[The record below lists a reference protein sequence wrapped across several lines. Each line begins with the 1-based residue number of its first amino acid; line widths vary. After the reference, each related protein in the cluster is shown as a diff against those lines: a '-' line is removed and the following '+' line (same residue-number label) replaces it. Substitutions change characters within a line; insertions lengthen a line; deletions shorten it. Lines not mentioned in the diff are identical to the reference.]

1 MRKKLVSRK
10 FWALFT
16 VLVTSVLAVFNVDN
30 ETITKVTALIA
41 SASATIIYLL
51 VQGSIDKKE

>member
-1 MRKKLVSRK
+1 MMKKLVSRK
-10 FWALFT
+10 FWALFI
-16 VLVTSVLAVFNVDN
+16 VLVTSVLSIFNVDN

-41 SASATIIYLL
+41 SASATITYLL